1 MPPVSSP
8 RPDLV
13 LSSRSPQASKKG
25 MAHEYR
31 LMVDAVQA
39 GDLAAARRAYG
50 RMMERLS
57 SVGVGADD
65 TLAKIGASLSR
76 GDLASARHVLDRLE
90 SKALTVLRGLRAHAD
105 FAFNDPTQP
114 PPDLRK
120 H

>member
-1 MPPVSSP
+1 MSSP
-8 RPDLV
+8 RPNLA
-13 LSSRSPQASKKG
+13 LSSPSPRAPKKG

-31 LMVDAVQA
+31 LMVEAVQA
-39 GDLAAARRAYG
+39 GDLAAARQAYG

-65 TLAKIGASLSR
+65 TLAKIGASLTR
-76 GDLASARHVLDRLE
+76 GDLASAKRVLDRLE

-105 FAFNDPTQP
+105 FTPTDPALQSRAF
-114 PPDLRK
+114 RK